1 MTLDCQRMTAVLNQ
15 ARTSGTNAV
24 LGLEKAM
31 LPGLQVSW
39 RPGRMR
45 FLGACWDSKSYSS
58 SASPSRQAW
67 RKGVLSPKRLFS
79 RFRISTGP
87 ERMRFWGRFGAK
99 TGTVS

>member
-1 MTLDCQRMTAVLNQ
+1 MTLDCQCMTAVLNQ

-45 FLGACWDSKSYSS
+45 FCG
-58 SASPSRQAW
+58 RVGT
-67 RKGVLSPKRLFS
+67 RKAILPVRLPADRPGGKAF
-79 RFRISTGP
+79 
-87 ERMRFWGRFGAK
+87 
-99 TGTVS
+99 